1 MKKQTVIAITLFLLL
16 TTINSPKKIV
26 ITKFN
31 VKKIQIENNFLL
43 KEKDIKGLLANV
55 YDENLLFLN
64 NSKIENLL
72 MKNSFID
79 SFDIKKKY
87 PNTLKIRIYEKK
99 PILIMVNKKDKF
111 YLSEKIDLIKF
122 EELQNFK
129 NLPYVFGN
137 KEEFEIF
144 YKNLRKEN
152 FPFNLIKKYSLYESN
167 RWDLETINEK
177 IIKLP
182 QKNYI
187 ESLKNYLSLKNKK
200 DFSKYQIFDYRINNQ
215 LILK

>member
-79 SFDIKKKY
+79 SFDMK
-87 PNTLKIRIYEKK
+87 
-99 PILIMVNKKDKF
+99 
-111 YLSEKIDLIKF
+111 
-122 EELQNFK
+122 K
-129 NLPYVFGN
+129 NLF
-137 KEEFEIF
+137 
-144 YKNLRKEN
+144 
-152 FPFNLIKKYSLYESN
+152 
-167 RWDLETINEK
+167 
-177 IIKLP
+177 
-182 QKNYI
+182 
-187 ESLKNYLSLKNKK
+187 
-200 DFSKYQIFDYRINNQ
+200 
-215 LILK
+215 